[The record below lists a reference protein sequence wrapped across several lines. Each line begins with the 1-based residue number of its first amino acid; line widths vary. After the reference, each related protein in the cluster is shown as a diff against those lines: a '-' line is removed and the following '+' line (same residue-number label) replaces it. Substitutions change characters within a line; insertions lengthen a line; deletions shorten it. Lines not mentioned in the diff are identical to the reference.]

1 MLDWLKRKPAPAPS
15 GQLLESE
22 NQKPLTDER
31 LGRLLGR
38 LGPDSRTRGEAV
50 PETANK
56 THPLPTTNNITVE
69 SPAAE
74 AGNADHRSPSTGRR
88 TRGLGG
94 PPPHGRTQTHPGHG
108 PPA

>member
-50 PETANK
+50 AETSNK
-56 THPLPTTNNITVE
+56 TDPLPTTDKITVE
-69 SPAAE
+69 SLAAE
-74 AGNADHRSPSTGRR
+74 AVKSDDPAPSTHRSTDDPGRPR
-88 TRGLGG
+88 
-94 PPPHGRTQTHPGHG
+94 
-108 PPA
+108 PAEPTV

>member
-50 PETANK
+50 AETANK
-56 THPLPTTNNITVE
+56 TDPLPTTDKITVE
-69 SPAAE
+69 SLAAE
-74 AGNADHRSPSTGRR
+74 AGES
-88 TRGLGG
+88 GG
-94 PPPHGRTQTHPGHG
+94 PSPRAHRATGDRRGR
-108 PPA
+108 PPAGDTR